1 MPYYKY
7 IAENSEGKKIKG
19 VIQASEE
26 SEVVQKLREEGLVL
40 LDLKETKKGIVKN
53 IVRGKIKLEDLA
65 SFSRQLATILQSG
78 IPLVEGLGIL
88 SQQVTNP
95 AFKKIISNI
104 QKEIKEGLAFSDS
117 LKKYPNVFSELYI
130 NMVKAGEASGLLD
143 EILDR
148 LASYLERTV
157 QLQHKIKSSLM
168 YPIVVVLMAIGI
180 TAFLMVKV
188 IPTFKEIFE
197 MLEAKLPLP
206 TRILIKISEFFK
218 NSFIFILMGLGIGVF
233 IFLQGLKNP
242 KFKKIVDANVL
253 RIPVFGDLCKKIA
266 IAKFS
271 RTLATLIKSGVSI
284 LQSLEIVAKT
294 SGNKIIEE
302 AVLKARESIK
312 EGEFLA
318 APLEKTQI
326 FPPLVVRMIA
336 VGEKTGKLEFML
348 SKIADFYDE
357 EVSTTVSNLMSLIEP
372 LIIGFLGIVIG
383 GIVVSLFLP
392 ILKITQLVGR

>member
-7 IAENSEGKKIKG
+7 IAESSEGKKIKG

-148 LASYLERTV
+148 LANYLERTV
-157 QLQHKIKSSLM
+157 QLQHRIKSSLM

-253 RIPVFGDLCKKIA
+253 KIPVFGDLSKKIA

-372 LIIGFLGIVIG
+372 IIIGFLGIVIG

-392 ILKITQLVGR
+392 ILKITQLVAR